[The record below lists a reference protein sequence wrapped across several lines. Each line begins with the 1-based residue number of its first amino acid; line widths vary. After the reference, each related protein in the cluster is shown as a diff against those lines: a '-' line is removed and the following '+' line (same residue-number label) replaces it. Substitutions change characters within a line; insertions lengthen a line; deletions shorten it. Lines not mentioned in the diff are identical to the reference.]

1 MSPTSIA
8 GERSTHSPTTHLG
21 TDAEPAQ
28 VMRQL
33 IGTPV
38 ELADR

>member
-8 GERSTHSPTTHLG
+8 GERSTHSPTTTSG
-21 TDAEPAQ
+21 PTPSAAQ

-33 IGTPV
+33 IGAGI
-38 ELADR
+38 ELAHS